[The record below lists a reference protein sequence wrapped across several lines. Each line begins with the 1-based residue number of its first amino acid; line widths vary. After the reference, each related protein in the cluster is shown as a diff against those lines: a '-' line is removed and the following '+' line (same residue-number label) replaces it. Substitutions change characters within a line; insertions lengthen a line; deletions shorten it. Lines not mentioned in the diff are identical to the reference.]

1 MEQLLSLWV
10 ISSLVVGAVVGISSI
25 HAEISLNRKKKK
37 PEVRRVPFMT
47 CALMD
52 WTGGRYPAS
61 LPIATIMVW
70 YK

>member
-10 ISSLVVGAVVGISSI
+10 ISSLVIGAVVGISSI

-52 WTGGRYPAS
+52 WTGGR
-61 LPIATIMVW
+61 
-70 YK
+70 